1 MLFHCVLQWK
11 VRRTLAFSIHELA
24 VIVGTEITCRDLV
37 PIFNGFLKDLDEVRV
52 GVLRHLA
59 DFLRL
64 LTPEVRHSYL
74 DKIPEFLTTDN
85 TRNWRFREELGLQ
98 LLPILELF
106 SPDDVN
112 RYLVPIAMDL
122 AEDRV
127 AHVRYRAF
135 HVVSCANCITKL
147 FY

>member
-1 MLFHCVLQWK
+1 MFQWK

-64 LTPEVRHSYL
+64 LTEEVRHSYL

-85 TRNWRFREELGLQ
+85 TRNWRFREELAMQ

-106 SPDDVN
+106 SPEDVN

-127 AHVRYRAF
+127 AQVRHRAF
-135 HVVSCANCITKL
+135 HVVSVQEN
-147 FY
+147 